1 MCSHLLKLPFIYLG
15 EMKNNVA
22 SQQIL
27 QTELMSWGVNAFAN
41 SAFVQMLGFYVCNV

>member
-1 MCSHLLKLPFIYLG
+1 MCLRLLKLPFIHLG
-15 EMKNNVA
+15 EVKNNIA

-27 QTELMSWGVNAFAN
+27 QTELISWGVNAFAN